1 MKARSVKVGLG
12 LALVLACTDATLFG
26 DNRQNPPDELT
37 VKGYLCTDDPT
48 EREFPVRVL
57 FVVDTSI
64 SDGNYIALRG
74 DSVERILRSYGGAN
88 YSWSVIRYGGPLKGT
103 SCGLRNLT
111 PDGYTK
117 TLDDAVA
124 GVRCADIQNPGR
136 DLMDALSLSSAF
148 VSGDVIQTDL
158 GHRSRTKYVIIVLA
172 NGPPSVD
179 LSSQWCNSRSPRIP
193 DDQCDQAF
201 FDTFCDG
208 VQPPPDDCER
218 YQYVRVIREMRG
230 FAEENG
236 VQELFLHV
244 VYQRDPDD
252 ASAGV
257 DNTAAMDLYADMAL
271 HGGGTLYRFPG
282 PASCNVTAGDSSGCL
297 FSMINLD
304 STQAVF
310 QRRQL
315 IATNRNARS
324 TGFGLAVDTDGDGL
338 TDEVELDL
346 GTSIRLIDTDEDNL
360 NDRLE
365 HVLRSVGLDPLRHER
380 DDPAG
385 AWPAECPLPGSP
397 NPNAFPPSLDQ
408 DGDGLTDCEEILLRS
423 DPTLFDSDS
432 DGVPDPLE
440 FRYGTNLIAND
451 GKEDKEADGFANIDE
466 YRYHLDPLSKDR
478 SLDDAY
484 RYQFR
489 NEEQKMV
496 VAFTQPYQ
504 VTGVEI
510 IRASQES
517 RDGRG
522 TVSFV
527 PPPDVTLPVSPEN
540 PAGLT
545 WHDPGDESGPEGAE
559 IVVDHDGRYTLP
571 SADFVEGDPAADYSI
586 EVDVITEILP
596 KERKRTDVR
605 LRASLRQCFDF
616 EIKHIQLVDTA
627 SAADT
632 GVAGVNYVDLFLS
645 EVPTNNPGSYGVFR
659 AATVPAYL
667 NPDPRQRDPQ
677 PTVELA
683 SEDFL
688 LFGQ

>member
-1 MKARSVKVGLG
+1 MRP
-12 LALVLACTDATLFG
+12 LAAFLVAVSAACTDATLFG
-26 DNRQNPPDELT
+26 DNRQNPPDEVT
-37 VKGYLCTDDPT
+37 VKGHICTDDPT

-57 FVVDTSI
+57 FLVDTSI
-64 SDGNYIALRG
+64 PDGDPPYPALRG
-74 DSVERILRSYGGAN
+74 DSIERVLRTYAGAN

-117 TLDDAVA
+117 SLEDAVA
-124 GVRCADIQNPGR
+124 GVRCADVQNPGR
-136 DLMDALSLSSAF
+136 DLMDALSLASAF
-148 VSGDVIQTDL
+148 ISGDIIHTDL
-158 GHRSRTKYVIIVLA
+158 GHRSRTKYVVIVLA

-179 LSSQWCNSRSPRIP
+179 LGSQWCNSRSPRIDP
-193 DDQCDQAF
+193 ADCDQAF
-201 FDTFCDG
+201 FDNFCAD
-208 VQPPPDDCER
+208 VQPPPEDCER
-218 YQYVRVIREMRG
+218 YQYVRIVREMRD
-230 FAEENG
+230 FAEDNG
-236 VQELFLHV
+236 VQEIFLHV

-252 ASAGV
+252 AAAGA
-257 DNTAAMDLYADMAL
+257 DNAEAVELYSDMAL

-282 PASCNVTAGDSSGCL
+282 GATCDVAAGDSSGCL

-304 STQAVF
+304 STEAVF

-315 IATNRNARS
+315 IATNRNARA
-324 TGFGLAVDTDGDGL
+324 TGFGLKIDTDGDGL
-338 TDEVELDL
+338 TDEEEVKL
-346 GTSIRLIDTDEDNL
+346 GTSIRLLDTDEDNL

-365 HVLRSVGLDPLRHER
+365 HLLRSVGLDPLRHER
-380 DDPAG
+380 DDPGG

-408 DGDGLTDCEEILLRS
+408 DGDGLTDCEEILIRS

-440 FRYGTNLIAND
+440 SRYGTNLIAND

-466 YRYHLDPLSKDR
+466 YRYHLDPLSRDR
-478 SLDDAY
+478 SLDNAY

-489 NEEQKMV
+489 NEEKRMV

-510 IRASQES
+510 LSASDAS

-522 TVSFV
+522 TVSYT
-527 PPPDVTLPVSPEN
+527 PPPDVTAPVGPDN
-540 PAGLT
+540 PATLT
-545 WHDPGDESGPEGAE
+545 WHDPGDPPSSPEGPQV
-559 IVVDHDGRYTLP
+559 VVDRDGRYILP
-571 SADFVEGDPAADYSI
+571 AADHVEGDPAANYSI
-586 EVDVITEILP
+586 EVDVITQILP
-596 KERKRTDVR
+596 TERKRTDVR
-605 LRASLRQCFDF
+605 LRASLRECFDF
-616 EIKHIQLVDTA
+616 EIKRIQLVDTA

-632 GVAGVNYVDLFLS
+632 GIAGVNYIDLFLS

-667 NPDPRQRDPQ
+667 DPDPRKREPQ
-677 PTVELA
+677 PTVELT